1 MDRISGLNTDPPH
14 TYRLIHTIACRRF
27 REDWRGCTE
36 YGGTVRVCISTG
48 MKYDDDI
55 QTPDTHEREASG
67 MKAIH
72 PMGRKKH

>member
-1 MDRISGLNTDPPH
+1 
-14 TYRLIHTIACRRF
+14 
-27 REDWRGCTE
+27 
-36 YGGTVRVCISTG
+36 